1 VWPHSLVIGVG
12 GVAISVASDD
22 PTVIGRLRPWQI
34 DADRDVVD
42 YALELD
48 PARPEG
54 RRGVRPLARLLHG
67 SCDLVRLRDTQELTT
82 AFMRI
87 LATFSPGA
95 GADHFRIGLM
105 PIVHDGRVILIPP
118 DHGGKISHRWYKS
131 ESIRPI
137 YSMSSLV
144 HVANL
149 TVDLDAPL
157 DSSDSASAESLPLLE
172 WWLPSSN
179 PSAEISPGHALAQA
193 LRLAHWDVDADVQHV
208 LDNAARLVAHR
219 PPALVPAA
227 MHHVFE
233 QLNPAQAN
241 AIRRQV
247 SAQLLLAL
255 DQD

>member
-1 VWPHSLVIGVG
+1 MWPHSLVIGVG

-54 RRGVRPLARLLHG
+54 RRGV
-67 SCDLVRLRDTQELTT
+67 LTT